1 MTALDDVL
9 LEDAVVKAE
18 ELASDC
24 GFLREM
30 LEDPTDDQYQALSRI
45 YRALN
50 IFVEEMRKD
59 TAHKRP
65 FRYCPYCGQSLE
77 RLKE

>member
-50 IFVEEMRKD
+50 IFVEEMRG
-59 TAHKRP
+59 TAKRP
-65 FRYCPYCGQSLE
+65 FRYCPYCGQILE